1 MQMKK
6 WAQKKRLFYY
16 YDIEMIHLL
25 FTYDKKKKK
34 NIRRRYYN
42 LNESATSQIFMET
55 KAMTTTT
62 PLELSH
68 DMWAWD
74 DSPFFSIWKFKIEE
88 IDSSTSSASMAAQ
101 INYPTLYTQR
111 CRR

>member
-34 NIRRRYYN
+34 
-42 LNESATSQIFMET
+42 
-55 KAMTTTT
+55 
-62 PLELSH
+62 
-68 DMWAWD
+68 
-74 DSPFFSIWKFKIEE
+74 
-88 IDSSTSSASMAAQ
+88 
-101 INYPTLYTQR
+101 YT
-111 CRR
+111 

>member
-34 NIRRRYYN
+34 IYVDDIII
-42 LNESATSQIFMET
+42 STSQQRV
-55 KAMTTTT
+55 KY
-62 PLELSH
+62 S
-68 DMWAWD
+68 
-74 DSPFFSIWKFKIEE
+74 WKPK
-88 IDSSTSSASMAAQ
+88 
-101 INYPTLYTQR
+101 R
-111 CRR
+111 